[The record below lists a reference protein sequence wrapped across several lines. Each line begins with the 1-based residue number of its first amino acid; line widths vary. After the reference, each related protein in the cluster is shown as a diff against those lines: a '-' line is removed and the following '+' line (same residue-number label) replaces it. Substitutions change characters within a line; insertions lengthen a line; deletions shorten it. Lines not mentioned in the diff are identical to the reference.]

1 MGIGNLYVFV
11 AAVSEAIFALLFLV
25 FLVVVLVARGWTLPL
40 FYNLAL
46 LVLAAICLGALKH
59 SASILRKIWKQSDP

>member
-11 AAVSEAIFALLFLV
+11 AAVSEAIFALLFLA

-40 FYNLAL
+40 LYNLAL
-46 LVLAAICLGALKH
+46 LVLAVACLGALKH
-59 SASILRKIWKQSDP
+59 SASVLRKIWNQSDP